1 MASPMNSIKIK
12 MESMVGEREY
22 ARTRL
27 EEAEKETE
35 DLKDKIKAAEE
46 EHQSMLKKINAA
58 DLDYD
63 KACVELSTATTKLE
77 EAHKASANSELE
89 VGGLQ
94 RRINLTET
102 ELEQMESRLKSI
114 TAQLTNASH
123 SSDESEKLRKQ
134 FEMQGID
141 DDEKIGN
148 LEKSFLEAQA
158 IADEADKRY
167 DESSRRF
174 AIMEVELER
183 TEDRADAAETK
194 LAELEEEL
202 KVVGNNM
209 KMLEISEQEALSRE
223 ESYDEQIRE
232 MSGRLKE
239 TEERADTADR
249 VMTKLQN
256 EVERLE
262 EELKDQREKYQNIS
276 DELETT
282 LNDLQ
287 GYE

>member
-1 MASPMNSIKIK
+1 MNSIKIK
-12 MESMVGEREY
+12 MQSMVQEKEY
-22 ARTRL
+22 AKTRL
-27 EEAEKETE
+27 EETEREAEEYKE
-35 DLKDKIKAAEE
+35 KIKASEE
-46 EHQSMLKKINAA
+46 EHQSLLKKINAA
-58 DLDYD
+58 DLEYD
-63 KACVELSTATTKLE
+63 KTCEELSTAITKLE
-77 EAHKASANSELE
+77 DAHKASANSELE

-102 ELEQMESRLKSI
+102 ELEQMEVRYKEIS
-114 TAQLTNASH
+114 AQLASASH
-123 SSDESEKLRKQ
+123 NSDESEKGRKTL
-134 FEMQGID
+134 ETKGID
-141 DDEKIGN
+141 DDEMIGN
-148 LEKSFLEAQA
+148 LEKAFIEAQT

-167 DESSRRF
+167 DESARRY

-232 MSGRLKE
+232 LSGRLKE

-249 VMTKLQN
+249 NMTKLQK
-256 EVERLE
+256 EVDRLE
-262 EELKDQREKYQNIS
+262 EELTEQKDKYNNIS
-276 DELETT
+276 EELEQT

>member
-1 MASPMNSIKIK
+1 MNSIKIK
-12 MESMVGEREY
+12 MQSMVQEKEY
-22 ARTRL
+22 AKTRL
-27 EEAEKETE
+27 EETEREAEEYKE
-35 DLKDKIKAAEE
+35 KIKASEE
-46 EHQSMLKKINAA
+46 EHQSLLKKINTA
-58 DLDYD
+58 DLEYD
-63 KACVELSTATTKLE
+63 KTCEELSTATTKLE
-77 EAHKASANSELE
+77 DAHKASANSELE

-102 ELEQMESRLKSI
+102 ELEQMEVRYKEIS
-114 TAQLTNASH
+114 AQLASASH
-123 SSDESEKLRKQ
+123 NSDESEKGRKTL
-134 FEMQGID
+134 ETQGID
-141 DDEKIGN
+141 DDEMIGN
-148 LEKSFLEAQA
+148 LEKAFIEAQT

-167 DESSRRF
+167 DESARRY

-232 MSGRLKE
+232 LSGRLKE

-249 VMTKLQN
+249 NMTKLQK
-256 EVERLE
+256 EVDRLE
-262 EELKDQREKYQNIS
+262 EELTEQKDKYNNIS
-276 DELETT
+276 EELEQT

>member
-1 MASPMNSIKIK
+1 MNSIKTK
-12 MESMVGEREY
+12 MMSMVQEKEY
-22 ARTRL
+22 AKTRL
-27 EEAEKETE
+27 EEAEREADEYKE
-35 DLKDKIKAAEE
+35 KIKASEE
-46 EHQSMLKKINAA
+46 EHQSLLKKINQA
-58 DLDYD
+58 DLEFD
-63 KACVELSTATTKLE
+63 KASEELSTNITKLE

-102 ELEQMESRLKSI
+102 ELEQMESRLKEVS
-114 TAQLTNASH
+114 AQLAIASH
-123 SSDESEKLRKQ
+123 NSDESEKGRKT
-134 FEMQGID
+134 FEASGIE
-141 DDEKIGN
+141 DDEKISN
-148 LEKSFLEAQA
+148 LEKQFIEAQQ

-167 DESSRRF
+167 DESARRF
-174 AIMEVELER
+174 AIMEVDLER

-232 MSGRLKE
+232 MSTRLKE
-239 TEERADTADR
+239 AEERADLGDR
-249 VMTKLQN
+249 TMTKLQK
-256 EVERLE
+256 EVDRLTE
-262 EELKDQREKYQNIS
+262 ECNDQKEKYKNISEELEQ
-276 DELETT
+276 T